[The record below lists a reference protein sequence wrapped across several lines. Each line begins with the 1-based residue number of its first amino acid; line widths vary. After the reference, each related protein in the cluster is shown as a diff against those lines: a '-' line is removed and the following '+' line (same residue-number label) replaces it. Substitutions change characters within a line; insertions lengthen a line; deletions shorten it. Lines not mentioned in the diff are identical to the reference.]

1 MSPLSLSGTD
11 GQMGKLGEYPVKT
24 VGTLLMVVGLLLS
37 AITAHAQQDGGSG
50 TVQLYSETA
59 ELMGVEFSI
68 SLYAP
73 SETIAREAIYKA
85 FSRITE
91 LESCLSNYQADSEIT
106 LLCQAGGP
114 MRVSDDLWFVLRE
127 SMFYWQISGGA
138 FDITVGRITR
148 LWRRARRQK
157 EFPSR
162 SRIKEEMKFVG
173 GDLLRFDAEEQT
185 VEILKPGV
193 LIDLGAIGKGFAA
206 DEALQVL
213 RDLDLGSAVI
223 NASGDVLFGDAP
235 PDKQGWPAAIA
246 SFPPGEEPTFL
257 EPLANLA
264 LATSGDAYQHLEYQG
279 QRYSHLVDPRTGIP
293 VRGRSSVSVLAV
305 SGLRSDAL
313 ASAVSVLGPRKG
325 VALIKELAKTE
336 VYMGFQRTLGKPIQ
350 TNSTAGFP
358 LKSKK

>member
-1 MSPLSLSGTD
+1 
-11 GQMGKLGEYPVKT
+11 MGKIDKYPINA
-24 VGTLLMVVGLLLS
+24 VGISLLVVGLLLPS
-37 AITAHAQQDGGSG
+37 FTAHAQQDGDS
-50 TVQLYSETA
+50 TIERLYSETA

-73 SETIAREAIYKA
+73 SETIAREAIHQA

-91 LESCLSNYQADSEIT
+91 IESCLSNYQADSEIS
-106 LLCQAGGP
+106 LLCQAEGP
-114 MRVSDDLWFVLRE
+114 VKVSDDLWFVLRE

-138 FDITVGRITR
+138 FDVTVGRITR

-173 GDLLRFDAEEQT
+173 GDLLRFDVEKQT
-185 VEILKPGV
+185 VEILKPGL
-193 LIDLGAIGKGFAA
+193 LIDLGAIGKGYAA
-206 DEALQVL
+206 DQALRVL
-213 RDLDLGSAVI
+213 RDLDLGAAVI
-223 NASGDVLFGDAP
+223 NASGDVLFGEAP
-235 PDKQGWPAAIA
+235 PGKQGWPAAIA
-246 SFPPGEEPTFL
+246 SFPSGEEPTFL

-279 QRYSHLVDPRTGIP
+279 KRYSHLVDPRTGIP
-293 VRGRSSVSVLAV
+293 IKGRSSVSVLAV

-325 VALIKELAKTE
+325 VALIEELAKTE
-336 VYMGFQRTLGKPIQ
+336 VYIGFQRGLGKPIE